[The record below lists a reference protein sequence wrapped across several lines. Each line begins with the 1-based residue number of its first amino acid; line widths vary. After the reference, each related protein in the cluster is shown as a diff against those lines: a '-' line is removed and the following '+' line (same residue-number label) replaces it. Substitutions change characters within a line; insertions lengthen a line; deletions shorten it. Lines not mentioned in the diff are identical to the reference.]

1 MTARGRFKSVTIHLR
16 KYQVS
21 LKGLLRE
28 LVGARKWLAAYL
40 VIVLLPAS
48 FMIYFYSQRATTILV
63 DEVTQTMLQTLKQA
77 GTNIDYH
84 FDRVEDLSDS
94 LIINPVLISSLSTTG
109 TAESYTEQHEQLKD
123 LREKVV
129 VPAQTNNKV
138 VKIRTYVDESKNYSR
153 EGINF
158 FSLSAVYDMPWV
170 TSAIDAAGSSVWG
183 GLHLQRYLDQPSDY
197 VFSNARVL
205 RFYRD
210 FNVPSGLLVIDLDM
224 RAVSDVVAELG
235 GVGDG
240 VAGAVYLVDEHNIV
254 TYHSDLQTIGHP
266 LVDEVQK
273 LVAKQ
278 AEGVHAFF
286 RDDRKHYAIFT
297 SLRTTN
303 WKLVMEVPQEVIA
316 HRVVEL
322 NQFSGITG
330 MLGTTLLFVIL
341 LFVLQMF
348 FVRGM
353 SRRVQKVVHS
363 IRREGIENLDEQRA
377 EGTKDNRLLESS
389 VDVLIHKLH
398 RLMGEAYTA
407 KVQER
412 EALLRALQAQ
422 INPHFL
428 YNTLDSINWL
438 ARKHNAP
445 DISRMI
451 DGLAQY
457 FRLSLNKGQ
466 DLVSVTDELELAKV
480 YLEIQR
486 HRFKNSF
493 EYEINGGIE
502 LSHYV
507 MPKLT
512 LQPLLE
518 NALLHGIQNKRNMSG
533 RIQIEAY
540 TEGEGL
546 WVVVSD
552 DGVGMDP
559 QKAKRLLHHDKSDAD
574 PTAKGSSYGLFNVH
588 ERIRLFSGEGYGLNI
603 HSEPGKGTVVTVC
616 TILKK
621 NEN

>member
-1 MTARGRFKSVTIHLR
+1 MTTRLR
-16 KYQVS
+16 KYWLS
-21 LKGLLRE
+21 FKGMLRE

-40 VIVLLPAS
+40 IIVLLPAS
-48 FMIYFYSQRATTILV
+48 FMIHFYSQRASTILV

-94 LIINPVLISSLSTTG
+94 LIVNPVLIGSLSTTG
-109 TAESYTEQHEQLKD
+109 TAESYAQQHEQLKD
-123 LREKVV
+123 LREKVIE
-129 VPAQTNNKV
+129 PAQTNNKV
-138 VKIRTYVDESKNYSR
+138 EKIRLYVDESKNYSR

-158 FSLSAVYDMPWV
+158 FSLGDVYAMPWV
-170 TSAIDAAGSSVWG
+170 TGAIDAAGSSVWG
-183 GLHLQRYLDQPSDY
+183 GLHLQSYLDQPSAY
-197 VFSNARVL
+197 VFSNASVL

-210 FNVPSGLLVIDLDM
+210 FNVPSGLLVIDMDM
-224 RAVSDVVAELG
+224 AAVSEVAADLG
-235 GVGDG
+235 VAGGG
-240 VAGAVYLVDEHNIV
+240 AAGAVYLLDPHNKV
-254 TYHSDLQTIGHP
+254 MYHSDLQAIDQP
-266 LVDEVQK
+266 LSAEVQE
-273 LVAKQ
+273 VIAGQ
-278 AEGVHAFF
+278 AEGIQAFF

-297 SLRTTN
+297 PLRTTN

-316 HRVVEL
+316 RRVVEL

-330 MLGTTLLFVIL
+330 LLGTTLLFVTL

-348 FVRGM
+348 FVRSM
-353 SRRVQKVVHS
+353 SQRVRKVVHS
-363 IRREGIENLDEQRA
+363 IRREGIENLDEQMA

-438 ARKHNAP
+438 ARKHDAP
-445 DISRMI
+445 DISKMI

-466 DLVSVTDELELAKV
+466 DIVSVSDELELAKV
-480 YLEIQR
+480 YLDIQR
-486 HRFKNSF
+486 HRFKDSF
-493 EYEINGGIE
+493 DYEIIGGSE

-512 LQPLLE
+512 LQPLVE
-518 NALLHGIQNKRNMSG
+518 NALLHGIQSKHDMSG
-533 RIQIEAY
+533 QIQIEAY
-540 TEGEGL
+540 TEGEEL
-546 WVVVSD
+546 WVIVSD
-552 DGVGMDP
+552 DGIGMDP
-559 QKAKRLLHHDKSDAD
+559 QQAKRLLHHGKSAAD
-574 PTAKGSSYGLFNVH
+574 PASKGSSYGLYNVH
-588 ERIRLFSGEGYGLNI
+588 ERIKVFSGEGYGLHI
-603 HSEPGKGTVVTVC
+603 HSEPGKGTVVTVRM
-616 TILKK
+616 TLQQIDAVQKARL
-621 NEN
+621 